1 MKLKSRVATK
11 TIETMKVIKLQIIAV
26 SMNLVPKSTIANT
39 KAAAITDS
47 ARYDL
52 RFAKRFTLKAY
63 FPLEAA
69 MPK

>member
-1 MKLKSRVATK
+1 M
-11 TIETMKVIKLQIIAV
+11 IAV

-39 KAAAITDS
+39 KAPAITDS